1 MPSRKRYR
9 DDAADAADAGGSGPY
24 GRDSAG
30 RGRRPRLQGT
40 GGA

>member
-9 DDAADAADAGGSGPY
+9 DDAADAGGSGLSV
-24 GRDSAG
+24 RDSAG
-30 RGRRPRLQGT
+30 RGRRPRLQGS